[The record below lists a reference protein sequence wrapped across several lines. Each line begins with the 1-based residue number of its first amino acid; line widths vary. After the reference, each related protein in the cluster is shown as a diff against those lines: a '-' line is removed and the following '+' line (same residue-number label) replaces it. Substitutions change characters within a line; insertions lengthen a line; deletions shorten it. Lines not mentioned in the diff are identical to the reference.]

1 MDLLG
6 AAYSD
11 SDGDD
16 DDSSAPQQPA
26 AGAVSQT
33 LFSSSFSLSMGL
45 LKR

>member
-26 AGAVSQT
+26 AGTILQT
-33 LFSSSFSLSMGL
+33 QFFLLFSLSMG
-45 LKR
+45 